1 MAWVGPSAQAP
12 AADDRIDLEGAAVLP
27 GFVDSHA
34 HLVFAGDRA
43 EEFAA
48 RMEGRPYSAGGIA
61 TTVAATREA
70 TRRGTGR
77 QRRAAG
83 CGDGPPGHD
92 DRRDQVAGT
101 ASRPTTRH
109 VRWPWRDSSP
119 RRRRSWVRTSCRAST
134 PRTSRRTS
142 PWSPDRCSRPRHR
155 TRAGSTC
162 SASGAPSTRTRRARS
177 SRPAAPRD
185 CCRGCTPTSSGP
197 ARASPWRARS
207 RPPRPTT
214 ARSPARR
221 TSPTSPTPAS
231 LRPCCRVSSSRRGRP
246 TRTPARCSRPASP
259 SRWPPTATPAPA
271 TRRRCRC
278 ASRWPSGRCG

>member
-1 MAWVGPSAQAP
+1 M
-12 AADDRIDLEGAAVLP
+12 LP

-70 TRRGTGR
+70 TDEALAANVARLVAEMARQGTTTVEIKSGYGLTTYDETRALAVARQFTEETTFLGAHVVPREYAEDVAAYVALVTGPMLEAAAPHARWIDVFCERGAFDADQARTIL
-77 QRRAAG
+77 AAG
-83 CGDGPPGHD
+83 
-92 DRRDQVAGT
+92 
-101 ASRPTTRH
+101 
-109 VRWPWRDSSP
+109 
-119 RRRRSWVRTSCRAST
+119 
-134 PRTSRRTS
+134 
-142 PWSPDRCSRPRHR
+142 
-155 TRAGSTC
+155 RAGRT
-162 SASGAPSTRTRRARS
+162 AAAGARQ
-177 SRPAAPRD
+177 
-185 CCRGCTPTSSGP
+185 P
-197 ARASPWRARS
+197 ARARPGHHRRVRGRA
-207 RPPRPTT
+207 PPRPTT